1 MTEILNE
8 SHLLFP
14 NYHPEIQKIESQLLK
29 NSGYHLAMLREDRIH
44 TTVSGNK
51 FRKLKY
57 NLLRASETG
66 RQKLLTFGGAFSN
79 HIAAVAAAGKEFGF
93 ETIGVIRGEELEAG
107 VSRNTTLNFAQQQGM
122 VLHFVSREDY
132 RKKEM
137 PVFIDGLKNLFGDF
151 YLLPEGGTNTLAV
164 QGCEEMLTPETVTF
178 DYLCVPVGTGGTISG
193 LVKAS
198 EEHQTVIGFSAL
210 KGNFQTS
217 EVEKH
222 CVRSNFRIT
231 DDYCFGGYAKIDSG
245 LVRFINDFKNTHG
258 IPLDPVYTGK
268 MMYGIMEMVKNK
280 EFKENSRILAVHTGG
295 LQGIHGMNELLKR
308 KNLPQIE

>member
-1 MTEILNE
+1 MF
-8 SHLLFP
+8 FP

-29 NSGYHLAMLREDRIH
+29 NSGYHLAMLREDLIH
-44 TTVSGNK
+44 PVVSGNK

-57 NLLRASETG
+57 NLLKASETG
-66 RQKLLTFGGAFSN
+66 KQRLLTFGGAFSN
-79 HIAAVAAAGKEFGF
+79 HIAAVAAAGTEFGF
-93 ETIGVIRGEELEAG
+93 ETIGVIRGEELETE

-122 VLHFVSREDY
+122 ALHFVSRDDY

-137 PVFIDGLKNLFGDF
+137 PAFIDGLKNLFGDF

-164 QGCEEMLTPETVTF
+164 QGCMEILTPETTKF
-178 DYLCVPVGTGGTISG
+178 DYICIPAGTGGTISG
-193 LVKAS
+193 VVKAS
-198 EEHQTVIGFSAL
+198 EKYQTVIGFSAL

-222 CVRSNFRIT
+222 CTRGNFRIT
-231 DDYCFGGYAKIDSG
+231 DDYCFGGYAKIDSV
-245 LVRFINDFKNTHG
+245 LVRFINDFKNVHNVS
-258 IPLDPVYTGK
+258 LDPVYTGK

-295 LQGIHGMNELLKR
+295 LQGIHGMNKRLKR